1 MSFGKVGIKFSN
13 TWIMFELS
21 LDKLSNAL
29 ELYILNSFINKEKEI
44 LK

>member
-1 MSFGKVGIKFSN
+1 MSLGKVGIKFGKN
-13 TWIMFELS
+13 WIMFELS
-21 LDKLSNAL
+21 LDKLSNAV

>member
-1 MSFGKVGIKFSN
+1 MSLGKVGIKFSN

-44 LK
+44 W